1 MRAYN
6 VDVGFGAIS
15 ALSLSRTL
23 PGSSWLL
30 QVEKDMSTY
39 FIIIFAVL
47 FGFMILS
54 QILIRSRAKAL
65 EGKPLPAM
73 PGQLGKALASEESA
87 LLYFMSPQCGA
98 CRPWTARFSEMSKRN
113 AHVHVINVAQE
124 LEIARALGV
133 MATPS
138 TLVVKDGRIQSYHV
152 GGVPSDVIAQFA

>member
-1 MRAYN
+1 
-6 VDVGFGAIS
+6 
-15 ALSLSRTL
+15 
-23 PGSSWLL
+23 
-30 QVEKDMSTY
+30 MSTF
-39 FIIIFAVL
+39 FIIVFAVL
-47 FGFMILS
+47 VGFMGLS

-65 EGKPLPAM
+65 EGKPLPAL
-73 PGQLGKALASEESA
+73 PGQLGKTLAAEKAA

-113 AHVHVINVAQE
+113 RHIHVINVAQE
-124 LEIARALGV
+124 FELARALGV

>member
-1 MRAYN
+1 
-6 VDVGFGAIS
+6 
-15 ALSLSRTL
+15 
-23 PGSSWLL
+23 
-30 QVEKDMSTY
+30 MSTF
-39 FIIIFAVL
+39 FIIVFAVL

-54 QILIRSRAKAL
+54 QVWIRSRAKAL
-65 EGKPLPAM
+65 EGKPLPAL
-73 PGQLGKALASEESA
+73 PGRLGKALASEKSA